1 MHWSTALYQAAERFD
16 GGARSFPL
24 HSEATFARQY
34 AYEPPNEDYQRLF
47 SRRAQISWSQVDE
60 DASPHSA
67 GWLIPDSGSASICK
81 PVFIAHS
88 TLAAIWLLRETL
100 NDDALPAE
108 SWCRLVRAAQ
118 SLADEPCEDLTP
130 TRRLR
135 DTAVEPILTGVDDN
149 TVDEPPS
156 AQVSCSLPRVTRK
169 RAASS
174 AQASSPK
181 RTCIAINETP
191 PPSPPISG
199 DNDTGREIRNRV
211 TTITNNNRRAEQQRI
226 KKMDSLRA
234 KKRIELGLQAPD
246 NKAPLQEHAA
256 YNAIS
261 QKDEPTIAWLIKQRV
276 SNDADFYTASPT
288 PYFTACTILEK
299 ARALGNQSSRYYAAQ
314 FLHTWRE
321 QGTPFKA
328 GTEDRQLLQAS
339 QLHQSV
345 MSSASQQGNADSAFR
360 FAWSMCR
367 RYETALAAVHIGSR
381 WAFALL
387 GEAYAQKIQQIR
399 QSDLAASNDRTRNRY
414 GKGPVRTEAIAA
426 LVKLV
431 YPVPTKK
438 DHEVFRNRLR
448 QASRWHTIV
457 QGLGWGSLLLIPHEE
472 VSNWWLE
479 RVLRV
484 GQLGVFV
491 NLVKRERPD
500 LCAASK
506 ALEAWLGP
514 DGIAGGPI
522 SEKQTL
528 SIEAEAPATIYEVE
542 EIQDSEDED
551 IEDVA
556 KSPGSLHSQ
565 ESVAPPERLRQMTL
579 LELFHPAKGASLESY
594 C

>member
-1 MHWSTALYQAAERFD
+1 MDWSTALYKAAERFD

-34 AYEPPNEDYQRLF
+34 AYEPPNKDYQRLF
-47 SRRAQISWSQVDE
+47 SRHAQISWPQVDE

-100 NDDALPAE
+100 DDDALPAE

-118 SLADEPCEDLTP
+118 SLADEPCEDPPP
-130 TRRLR
+130 TRAHG
-135 DTAVEPILTGVDDN
+135 DTAVEPILTDVDDN
-149 TVDEPPS
+149 AVDEPPS
-156 AQVSCSLPRVTRK
+156 ARALYSLPQVTRK
-169 RAASS
+169 RAALST
-174 AQASSPK
+174 QASVPK
-181 RTCIAINETP
+181 RTCVAINETP

-199 DNDTGREIRNRV
+199 NDDAGRQTRDRV
-211 TTITNNNRRAEQQRI
+211 IIVTNNNRRAEQQRI
-226 KKMDSLRA
+226 KKIDALCA
-234 KKRIELGLQAPD
+234 KKRISLGLQAPND
-246 NKAPLQEHAA
+246 RAPLQERAA
-256 YNAIS
+256 YDAIS

-276 SNDADFYTASPT
+276 SNDADFYAASPT

-321 QGTPFKA
+321 QGTPFRA
-328 GTEDRQLLQAS
+328 EIEDRQLLQAS

-345 MSSASQQGNADSAFR
+345 MSSSPQQGGADSAFR

-431 YPVPTKK
+431 YPAPTKK
-438 DHEVFRNRLR
+438 DHEVFRNRLK
-448 QASRWHTIV
+448 QATRWHTLV
-457 QGLGWGSLLLIPHEE
+457 QGLGWGTLLLIPHEE

-484 GQLGVFV
+484 GQLEVFI
-491 NLVKRERPD
+491 NLVKREQPD

-522 SEKQTL
+522 SEKQML

-551 IEDVA
+551 IENVA
-556 KSPGSLHSQ
+556 ENLGPLHSQ
-565 ESVAPPERLRQMTL
+565 VSVAPHKRLRQMTL
-579 LELFHPAKGASLESY
+579 LELFHPANGAN
-594 C
+594 